1 MDAARLNGM
10 TIVSVAEAA
19 RLGPITDV
27 VFDHEPFRVA
37 ALQVRGEGTN
47 FVIPFDQVRNLG
59 ADAVTVDSSQV
70 TQMAS
75 AGGTFD
81 GLPRLSQLLK
91 LKVVDDGGTLIG
103 LLQSIDL
110 DPATG
115 RVQRLV
121 AHRGGVLGVGGVSTT
136 IAVEAVRSIGADL
149 LTVAVNAS
157 SPKDRDTA
165 KTT

>member
-27 VFDHEPFRVA
+27 VFDSEPFRVA

-70 TQMAS
+70 TQIS

-91 LKVVDDGGTLIG
+91 LKVVDDGGTLFG